1 MLMSDDYQKLKRR
14 VDAAKSRRDR
24 LKGAG
29 DELLA
34 RLRKEFK
41 VVTVEEAEA
50 LLADLRAK
58 EAEAAKKYAK
68 ARAEFLKAWKEKGGD
83 DE

>member
-1 MLMSDDYQKLKRR
+1 MLMLDDYQRLKRK

-24 LKGAG
+24 LKGAA
-29 DELLA
+29 DELMA
-34 RLRKEFK
+34 RLKKEFK
-41 VVTVEEAEA
+41 VSTVEEAEA
-50 LLADLRAK
+50 LLADLQAR

-68 ARAEFLKAWKEKGGD
+68 ARAEFLKKWKEKVGD